1 MLRRIFRSRFFSKVF
16 YELLPAAIVS
26 VLGTFLINKYA
37 RPADPPQ
44 PVAAAPANAELVQ
57 LLREQQALLTD
68 YLKKTAEARERTGPA
83 AVPEAETLKA
93 AERAAAQAL
102 REAKAAE
109 ARALAAVRASAEAQE
124 RKEERKLARQP
135 QQQPAQSPAGEPLQ
149 LHPAISAVT
158 PREPLPPIAAPA
170 APPVPPRE
178 NAAVSTLRGAVSVIE
193 RIPGRVVDW
202 FIDAAPPRPPAD
214 LPPRNFTKAA
224 M

>member
-44 PVAAAPANAELVQ
+44 PLAAAPANAELVQ

-109 ARALAAVRASAEAQE
+109 ARALAAARASAEAQE
-124 RKEERKLARQP
+124 RKLARQP
-135 QQQPAQSPAGEPLQ
+135 LQQPAQSPTGEPLQ

-158 PREPLPPIAAPA
+158 PREPLPPVAAPM

-202 FIDAAPPRPPAD
+202 FIDASPPRPPAD

>member
-37 RPADPPQ
+37 RPADPPL

-83 AVPEAETLKA
+83 AVPETETLKA

-109 ARALAAVRASAEAQE
+109 ARALAAGRASAEAQE
-124 RKEERKLARQP
+124 RKLARQP
-135 QQQPAQSPAGEPLQ
+135 LQQPAQSPAGEPLQ

-158 PREPLPPIAAPA
+158 PREPLPPIAAPL

-178 NAAVSTLRGAVSVIE
+178 NVAVSTLRGAVSVIE
-193 RIPGRVVDW
+193 RIPGRVVGW
-202 FIDAAPPRPPAD
+202 FIYAAPPRPPAD

>member
-1 MLRRIFRSRFFSKVF
+1 MLRRLFRSRFFSKLF

-44 PVAAAPANAELVQ
+44 PVAATPANAELVQ

-68 YLKKTAEARERTGPA
+68 YLKKTAGARERTGPA

-109 ARALAAVRASAEAQE
+109 ARALAVARANTDAPE
-124 RKEERKLARQP
+124 RKIARQP
-135 QQQPAQSPAGEPLQ
+135 AQQPAQSPAGEPLQ

-158 PREPLPPIAAPA
+158 PREPSSQIAEPV
-170 APPVPPRE
+170 APPPAPRD
-178 NAAVSTLRGAVSVIE
+178 NAAVSTLRNTVSAIE
-193 RIPGRVVDW
+193 RIPFRIVDW
-202 FIDAAPPRPPAD
+202 FIDAAPPRPLAD
-214 LPPRNFTKAA
+214 LPQRNFMKGA

>member
-1 MLRRIFRSRFFSKVF
+1 MLRRLFLSRFFSKLF

-44 PVAAAPANAELVQ
+44 PAASTPANAELVQ

-83 AVPEAETLKA
+83 AVPEAEKLKA

-109 ARALAAVRASAEAQE
+109 ARMLAVARANTDAPE
-124 RKEERKLARQP
+124 RKIARQP
-135 QQQPAQSPAGEPLQ
+135 AQQPAQSPAGEPLQ

-158 PREPLPPIAAPA
+158 PRQPSSQIAEPT
-170 APPVPPRE
+170 APPPAPRD
-178 NAAVSTLRGAVSVIE
+178 NAAVSTLRNTVSAIE
-193 RIPGRVVDW
+193 RIPFRIVDW

-214 LPPRNFTKAA
+214 LPQRNFMKGA

>member
-37 RPADPPQ
+37 RPADPLQ
-44 PVAAAPANAELVQ
+44 PLAAAPANAELVQ
-57 LLREQQALLTD
+57 LLREQQALLAD
-68 YLKKTAEARERTGPA
+68 YLKKIAEARERTGPA

-102 REAKAAE
+102 GESKAAE
-109 ARALAAVRASAEAQE
+109 ARALAAARASAEAQE
-124 RKEERKLARQP
+124 RKLARQP
-135 QQQPAQSPAGEPLQ
+135 LQQSAQPPAGEPLQ
-149 LHPAISAVT
+149 LHPAVSAVT
-158 PREPLPPIAAPA
+158 PREPLPPIAAPT